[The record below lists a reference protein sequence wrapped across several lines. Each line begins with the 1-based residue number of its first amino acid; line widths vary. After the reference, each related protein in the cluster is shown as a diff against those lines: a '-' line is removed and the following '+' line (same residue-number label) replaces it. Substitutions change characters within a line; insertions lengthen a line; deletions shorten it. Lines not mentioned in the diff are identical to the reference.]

1 MATRLAALAAL
12 GATATAGLATT
23 DLHRTGESPVPSEQ
37 LMPWRR
43 TAIAASD
50 LPSRGAR
57 PIVLYVSAACPHCEG
72 VTRYVDS
79 VARAHRR
86 RLIVVSADADSVMA
100 RWMARTGIA
109 AAVARDTALAMRRA
123 RTTGLILDRL
133 EADKDQLPEGT
144 DLAGLANYIAMALMG
159 MSMQARDGMST
170 QDLLRVADRVMAAW
184 PT

>member
-109 AAVARDTALAMRRA
+109 AAVVRDTALAMRRA
-123 RTTGLILDRL
+123 LDVRFVPTLVTWRADGSALRVVGADRRPGRRAL
-133 EADKDQLPEGT
+133 EA
-144 DLAGLANYIAMALMG
+144 
-159 MSMQARDGMST
+159 SR
-170 QDLLRVADRVMAAW
+170 
-184 PT
+184 

>member
-86 RLIVVSADADSVMA
+86 RLIVVSADAGSVMA

-123 RTTGLILDRL
+123 LDVRFVPTLVTWRADGSALRVVGADRRPVRRAL
-133 EADKDQLPEGT
+133 EA
-144 DLAGLANYIAMALMG
+144 
-159 MSMQARDGMST
+159 SR
-170 QDLLRVADRVMAAW
+170 
-184 PT
+184 

>member
-123 RTTGLILDRL
+123 LDVRFVPTL
-133 EADKDQLPEGT
+133 VTWRADGS
-144 DLAGLANYIAMALMG
+144 A
-159 MSMQARDGMST
+159 
-170 QDLLRVADRVMAAW
+170 LRVVGADRRPVRRAREASR
-184 PT
+184 

>member
-123 RTTGLILDRL
+123 LDVRFVPTLVTWRADGSALRVVGADRRPVRRAL
-133 EADKDQLPEGT
+133 EA
-144 DLAGLANYIAMALMG
+144 
-159 MSMQARDGMST
+159 SR
-170 QDLLRVADRVMAAW
+170 
-184 PT
+184 

>member
-109 AAVARDTALAMRRA
+109 AAVVRDTALAMRRA
-123 RTTGLILDRL
+123 LDVRFVPTLVTWRADGSALRVVGADRRPVRRAL
-133 EADKDQLPEGT
+133 EA
-144 DLAGLANYIAMALMG
+144 
-159 MSMQARDGMST
+159 SR
-170 QDLLRVADRVMAAW
+170 
-184 PT
+184 